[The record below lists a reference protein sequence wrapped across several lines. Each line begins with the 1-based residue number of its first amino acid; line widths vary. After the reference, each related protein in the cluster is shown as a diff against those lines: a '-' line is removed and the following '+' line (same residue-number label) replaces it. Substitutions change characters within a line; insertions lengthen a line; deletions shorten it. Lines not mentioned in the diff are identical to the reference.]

1 MERRKT
7 TCIVKLE
14 SKEKP
19 IYVKLKNK
27 GDTQMNAI
35 YRLDVK
41 DSFHVIVFC
50 FYILAYIERM
60 AASSLVAENKMKNKR
75 NKNTYQKRS

>member
-7 TCIVKLE
+7 TCIVKSE

-41 DSFHVIVFC
+41 DSFHIIVFC
-50 FYILAYIERM
+50 FYILKIYR
-60 AASSLVAENKMKNKR
+60 KR
-75 NKNTYQKRS
+75 

>member
-41 DSFHVIVFC
+41 DSFHIIVFC
-50 FYILAYIERM
+50 FYILQNI
-60 AASSLVAENKMKNKR
+60 
-75 NKNTYQKRS
+75 